1 MPDHEPTEFRYFKIT
16 EDFPAKA
23 ELENVLGVFI
33 DRKRDELA
41 TSDFM
46 AALYQSGLLVLD
58 GAEDKYPDLE
68 GEDREKF
75 RDYLIWQGF
84 DYSLDDL
91 SQSARAIE
99 KFAIERAGDDSCDL
113 GYESQE
119 NLCWSNMA
127 GWMTLRQFAMSLTVH
142 FTTSQF
148 DDRIACQCWI
158 RYIEGDADEVVELS
172 RLLAG

>member
-1 MPDHEPTEFRYFKIT
+1 MPNHEPTEFRYFKIT

-91 SQSARAIE
+91 SHSAR
-99 KFAIERAGDDSCDL
+99 
-113 GYESQE
+113 
-119 NLCWSNMA
+119 
-127 GWMTLRQFAMSLTVH
+127 
-142 FTTSQF
+142 
-148 DDRIACQCWI
+148 
-158 RYIEGDADEVVELS
+158 
-172 RLLAG
+172 